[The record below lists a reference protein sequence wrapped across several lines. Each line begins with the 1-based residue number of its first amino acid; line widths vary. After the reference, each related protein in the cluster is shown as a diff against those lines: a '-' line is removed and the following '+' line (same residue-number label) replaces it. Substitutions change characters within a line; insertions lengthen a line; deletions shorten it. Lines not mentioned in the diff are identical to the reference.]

1 MSRMMTPVRKES
13 VWSLFRMDIFCSVF
27 RFSRRR
33 RGRREA
39 ARLLPAGCGLRP
51 AKIGKN
57 FLLQLSGMEKIQSPL
72 CPESSKRSDKG
83 ACSLPAGQGIVAGL
97 PSQESDKGEVS
108 LSRASVRNV
117 LSGRSGAYSPRLRHG
132 LLQGTARHIRT
143 GTESLRCRARHR
155 DTSVPFLM
163 ERLNTGRPTASGT
176 HRFGPKKT
184 PYMPA
189 GI

>member
-1 MSRMMTPVRKES
+1 
-13 VWSLFRMDIFCSVF
+13 
-27 RFSRRR
+27 
-33 RGRREA
+33 
-39 ARLLPAGCGLRP
+39 
-51 AKIGKN
+51 
-57 FLLQLSGMEKIQSPL
+57 MEKIQSPL

-83 ACSLPAGQGIVAGL
+83 ACSLPEGQGIVAGL

-143 GTESLRCRARHR
+143 GTESLRCRDRHR

-189 GI
+189 GHIRSFLWSSQRLLLTA

>member
-1 MSRMMTPVRKES
+1 
-13 VWSLFRMDIFCSVF
+13 
-27 RFSRRR
+27 
-33 RGRREA
+33 
-39 ARLLPAGCGLRP
+39 
-51 AKIGKN
+51 
-57 FLLQLSGMEKIQSPL
+57 MEKIQSPL

-83 ACSLPAGQGIVAGL
+83 ACSLPEEQGMVAGL

-108 LSRASVRNV
+108 FSRASVRNV

-143 GTESLRCRARHR
+143 GTESLRCRHR

-163 ERLNTGRPTASGT
+163 DRLNTGRPAASGT
-176 HRFGPKKT
+176 HRFESKKT

-189 GI
+189 GHIRSFLWSSQRLLLTA